1 MCEGLRVPKFTRGV
15 PYPGKGSVSRTDP
28 MARERKPSAKALEA
42 AQNAQ
47 EQEDEPDEP
56 KVRGPKGKKRVA
68 AEADEYQ
75 PEEESAKDD
84 DEYEPEAAS
93 KKTTI

>member
-1 MCEGLRVPKFTRGV
+1 
-15 PYPGKGSVSRTDP
+15 

-68 AEADEYQ
+68 AEADEYH
-75 PEEESAKDD
+75 
-84 DEYEPEAAS
+84 PEAAS
-93 KKTTI
+93 KKTTKKKAPAPAAAATRPELPRDFCGFSIEYATTGR